1 MTYIPAFDRI
11 NLTPYEKYKK
21 YNVFPFST
29 VFHMALLVCTTSFLI
44 LNTNR
49 TGFRRSEAD
58 AMWAELLWSDVA
70 DIKSRHSGDFEL
82 WKANSYFISE
92 RRTLVRDVHN
102 LVNEYFLL
110 DRRTVDEWYV
120 YNSREA
126 HKTDTGSLRVSK
138 PTYTVKRRI
147 PTSDPSS
154 AFDPGLSTYSIDVY
168 PLSSPKI
175 PGPLGVYKIVNGTTI
190 LSPELKSWLENVVSL
205 DFDMS
210 VATVVP
216 RKTHLMSNPT
226 RKWKINV
233 HYNCDISGTITATLS
248 ARNVYH
254 CSLSNKCTF
263 LTFGSILLTVCVTL
277 AFFYQLMIFRD
288 LSFSVYILRR
298 IQFEKPE
305 RYAQLQMSDVLTLL
319 NAVQVLIASAG
330 NIFFLIFY
338 INVVTNAVIRQIYEA
353 SDSSSSLMLGIS
365 IACIW
370 IDTTKY
376 IRTEA
381 RYNTVFVT
389 LQQASISIGYLL
401 LGTLPIFIAYAL
413 FAYNFW
419 GVENERFESLAETFV
434 TLFAVLNGDE
444 IHPTYVSLEAKSYQG
459 GTIDSFLVEYCFMYS
474 FIIFFTFIA
483 ARVCVSIIEDIYM
496 QDYLS
501 KKGNKGRGVK
511 SSVTPALEDI
521 LNELDLEDSMHVK

>member
-1 MTYIPAFDRI
+1 M
-11 NLTPYEKYKK
+11 K
-21 YNVFPFST
+21 ST
-29 VFHMALLVCTTSFLI
+29 RNITFFHSSIVFHMALLVCTTSFLI
-44 LNTNR
+44 INTNQQNSQ
-49 TGFRRSEAD
+49 FSRSEANV
-58 AMWAELLWSDVA
+58 MWSELLWSDVA
-70 DIKSRHSGDFEL
+70 DIKSRHQEDLER
-82 WKANSYFISE
+82 WKTNSYFISE

-102 LVNEYFLL
+102 LVTEYFSL

-120 YNSREA
+120 YNSKEA
-126 HKTDTGSLRVSK
+126 HNTDAGSLRVGK

-147 PTSDPSS
+147 PTLDRSS
-154 AFDPGLSTYSIDVY
+154 TFDPGLTTYSIDVY

-175 PGPLGVYKIVNGTTI
+175 PGPLGVYKIVNGTVI

-233 HYNCDISGTITATLS
+233 HYDCYISGSIVVTLS
-248 ARNVYH
+248 AKNVYH
-254 CSLSNKCTF
+254 CSLSDNCTF
-263 LTFGSILLTVCVTL
+263 FTFGSILLTLCVTL
-277 AFFYQLMIFRD
+277 AFFYQLTIFLD

-319 NAVQVLIASAG
+319 NTVQVLIASAG
-330 NIFFLIFY
+330 NILLLIFY
-338 INVVTNAVIRQIYEA
+338 INVVTNAMNRQIYEA
-353 SDSSSSLMLGIS
+353 SDTSSSLMLGIS

-389 LQQASISIGYLL
+389 LQQASINIGYLL
-401 LGTLPIFIAYAL
+401 LGTLPIFVAYAL
-413 FAYNFW
+413 FAYSFW
-419 GVENERFESLAETFV
+419 GEENERFQTLAETFV

-444 IHPTYVSLEAKSYQG
+444 IHPTYVSLEGKWNQG
-459 GTIDSFLVEYCFMYS
+459 GSVDSFLVEYCFMYT
-474 FIIFFTFIA
+474 FIIFFTFIV

-496 QDYLS
+496 QDYLT
-501 KKGNKGRGVK
+501 KKGNKAKDVK
-511 SSVTPALEDI
+511 SSVTQALEDI